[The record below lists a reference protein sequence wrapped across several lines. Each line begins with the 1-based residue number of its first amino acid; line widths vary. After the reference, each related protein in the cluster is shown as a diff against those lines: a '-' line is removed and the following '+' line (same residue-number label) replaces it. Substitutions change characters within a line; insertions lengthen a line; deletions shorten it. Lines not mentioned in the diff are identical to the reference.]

1 MDTLSSHYSGAM
13 NPGAMIEWA
22 YKEAVRLKE
31 LFETN
36 KNRGFPVLVYSG
48 MSGINHAAYLSRSLF
63 ELGIEFGQICV
74 RKENEETHGRDVE
87 HSSNIEQ
94 HKHLLFIFVDDFIGR
109 GVTLKRT
116 IRKAITS
123 YNNFHTQRWA
133 ILSLE
138 HYCSYYNEK
147 LMKQNKTSFIS
158 LLRIQ
163 KTLIHEPVN
172 TDSCPC
178 DGCKEDAKFKK
189 LILRKMPKM

>member
-1 MDTLSSHYSGAM
+1 
-13 NPGAMIEWA
+13 
-22 YKEAVRLKE
+22 
-31 LFETN
+31 
-36 KNRGFPVLVYSG
+36 

-63 ELGIEFGQICV
+63 ELDVEFGQICV
-74 RKENEETHGRDVE
+74 RKEGEKVHGRDVE
-87 HSSNIEQ
+87 RSSNTEQ
-94 HKHLLFIFVDDFIGR
+94 RKHLLLIFVDDFIGA
-109 GVTLKRT
+109 GTTLKRT
-116 IRKAITS
+116 IRKVMNS
-123 YNNFHTQRWA
+123 RYGFHTQRWV

-138 HYCSYYNEK
+138 HYHSYFNDK
-147 LMKQNKTSFIS
+147 LMKQNITSFIS